1 MPFAGSSKPSKKIAE
16 SEDAAQARMRAL
28 RKKLDLEA
36 AERRKREEMS
46 KNRDRAKAGDSMGE
60 LSSTFA
66 CAAKKVFC
74 AVGQ

>member
-1 MPFAGSSKPSKKIAE
+1 
-16 SEDAAQARMRAL
+16 MRAL

-66 CAAKKVFC
+66 CAAKKVFVQLVNE
-74 AVGQ
+74 ARDEKSPHQKLSVH